1 MLGKTFGPIHI
12 FFLGKCDSTEL
23 VSNDLA
29 AYVKFEFLLLGP
41 LNVYLYGL
49 EVGST
54 EDTELSIPGEIMI
67 GITLG
72 TYDCT
77 KLGLSM
83 CFSATYWKF

>member
-1 MLGKTFGPIHI
+1 MLGKTFGAINI
-12 FFLGKCDSTEL
+12 FFLGTCDGTEL
-23 VSNDLA
+23 ASNDLA
-29 AYVKFEFLLLGP
+29 EDGKFEILLLGP

-72 TYDCT
+72 TYDDT
-77 KLGLSM
+77 
-83 CFSATYWKF
+83 